1 MARTPQVSRTFK
13 TTEVDVL
20 CYDLDKSEAVRVKR
34 TVNRWYGDDKR
45 LLDKLDVMLIGDGLR
60 PIKVERASK
69 HIKTMMMTEEEFLSR
84 ARVVDDRCV
93 DDEDFDYDLDPDVMI
108 G

>member
-13 TTEVDVL
+13 TTEVEVL
-20 CYDLDKSEAVRVKR
+20 CYDLDKCEPVRVRR
-34 TVNRWYGDDKR
+34 TVNRWYGDNKR
-45 LLDKLDVMLIGDGLR
+45 LLDRLDVLLIGDGLR
-60 PIKVERASK
+60 PIKVERATK
-69 HIKTMMMTEEEFLSR
+69 HIKTLTMSEEEFLAR

-93 DDEDFDYDLDPDVMI
+93 DEDDFEYPLDPDALI

>member
-1 MARTPQVSRTFK
+1 MV
-13 TTEVDVL
+13 
-20 CYDLDKSEAVRVKR
+20 Y
-34 TVNRWYGDDKR
+34 
-45 LLDKLDVMLIGDGLR
+45 KLSDSWNVGILVFLVMLGILVALLNKAGGSAAFG
-60 PIKVERASK
+60 KWASK
-69 HIKTMMMTEEEFLSR
+69 HIKTMMMTEEEFLAR

>member
-20 CYDLDKSEAVRVKR
+20 CYDLDKCEAVRVRR
-34 TVNRWYGDDKR
+34 TVNKWYNDNKR
-45 LLDKLDVMLIGDGLR
+45 LLDRLDALLVGDGLR

-69 HIKTMMMTEEEFLSR
+69 HIKTLTMNEEEFLAR

-93 DDEDFDYDLDPDVMI
+93 DGDDFEYPLDPDALI

>member
-13 TTEVDVL
+13 VTEVDVL
-20 CYDLDKSEAVRVKR
+20 CYDLDKSETVRVRR
-34 TVNRWYGDDKR
+34 TVNKWYSDNKR

-60 PIKVERASK
+60 PIQVERAVK
-69 HIKTMMMTEEEFLSR
+69 HVKVMMMTEEEFLAR

-93 DDEDFDYDLDPDVMI
+93 DEEDFEYELDPDVMI

>member
-13 TTEVDVL
+13 VTEVDVL
-20 CYDLDKSEAVRVKR
+20 CYDLDKSDAIHVHR
-34 TVNRWYGDDKR
+34 TVNKWYGDTKH
-45 LLDKLDVMLIGDGLR
+45 LLDKLDVMLHGDGLR
-60 PIKVERASK
+60 PIKVERAVK
-69 HIKTMMMTEEEFLSR
+69 HVKVMMMTEEEFLAR

-93 DDEDFDYDLDPDVMI
+93 DEEDFEYTLDPDLMI

>member
-1 MARTPQVSRTFK
+1 MR
-13 TTEVDVL
+13 
-20 CYDLDKSEAVRVKR
+20 VRR
-34 TVNRWYGDDKR
+34 TVNKWYGDNKR

-69 HIKTMMMTEEEFLSR
+69 HIKTMMMTEEEFIGR

-93 DDEDFDYDLDPDVMI
+93 DEDFDYDLDPDVMI